1 MQVAITMQTTIDT
14 LQVWYPPLL
23 LGDEDTVNVST
34 WQPIWKMSGIIM
46 AQAENDRMDA
56 AVAHIDSVL
65 SNIHQVGIGYHDA
78 VSVIAIPLIVA
89 IFAFSFMFLF
99 DAVNGIND
107 KYKSS
112 RISSLFENQ
121 ASSKLIITISWVS
134 ISYVLIYGM
143 VTLFFQDSDF
153 WNEWAIFFDLAALI
167 VSIVYAC
174 EVVSFAKCCMRFNKP
189 SAVLELIDK
198 GVKLKP
204 RTLVALLFFLV
215 GKLKNRRN
223 LDRMRLYKQGV
234 RLYVSFADFELKKEH
249 VKRLS
254 ALLEY
259 AMTHKDDS
267 LIASILNSLKRFVD
281 EENKFQM
288 GDEETNVIR
297 ESYVHVFSNLFYDD
311 LFKQISQHPQDSHV
325 IDNII
330 DSYLNRFLHV
340 RFVNE
345 KDMVSI
351 VKHIALCAECGNTL
365 TLEKFIESSN
375 RSFRFLK
382 FLHIKTYVLGLSEE
396 DKDDCISKE
405 CECWEKL
412 CNHFFIAFAYAVYIG
427 CYSLIPSLTRAVGMF
442 GHNLF
447 PCTKADVLYRY
458 LHCRQA
464 LKDYAILSG
473 SDCNEAFGRVI
484 DIEPIIAQ
492 YASLLLATTKEDKM
506 IAPFSS
512 TDFGLLAAF
521 SNEIKD
527 GYETIRGN
535 VDAIRYDYK
544 TSGCDFNDMLGNV
557 VAKVRSVK
565 TETFDEKEGKRE
577 DGINWAFE
585 AKSFLKRM
593 NEKLIKFCIGNR
605 TPPETNNY
613 TMPVIQELASA
624 FESLFCNNLHP
635 FQNCFVSNM
644 FGETYENKNDVIE
657 IAPATFRIDKRFF
670 LSETLYNK
678 HKIQFYQDSLNTI
691 RNRIMYAY
699 LNVLEN
705 MESTTD
711 EVCVSDVKT
720 YLQEKTKGEY
730 DKYALIHI
738 DQKMLVNEDQTV
750 VNIELDTHNYA
761 FLDQLPSREQFNNTF
776 ILIEKDQIPYLF
788 YRDEGK
794 STTVNFTDLSSEED
808 GILEMAMVVDY
819 GLSLRYNKSAK
830 IRIVKVKPLNIAL

>member
-1 MQVAITMQTTIDT
+1 MQTSIDT
-14 LQVWYPPLL
+14 LQGWYPPLL
-23 LGDEDTVNVST
+23 PAYEDTANVST
-34 WQPIWKMSGIIM
+34 WQFVSKMSGILTGHT
-46 AQAENDRMDA
+46 ENDKTDTV
-56 AVAHIDSVL
+56 VAHIDSLL
-65 SNIHQVGIGYHDA
+65 SKNYQVGIGYHDA
-78 VSVIAIPLIVA
+78 VGDIAIPLIIA

-99 DAVNGIND
+99 DAVNRIND
-107 KYKSS
+107 KYKSF

-121 ASSKLIITISWVS
+121 ASSKLIFIISLAS

-143 VTLFFQDSDF
+143 LTLFFQGSDF

-204 RTLVALLFFLV
+204 RTFVALLFFLV

-223 LDRMRLYKQGV
+223 LERKRLYKQGV
-234 RLYVSFADFELKKEH
+234 RLYVSFADFERKKEH

-412 CNHFFIAFAYAVYIG
+412 CNHFFIAFAYAVYSG

-442 GHNLF
+442 DHNLF

-473 SDCNEAFGRVI
+473 SDRNEVFGRDI

-492 YASLLLATTKEDKM
+492 YASLLLAITKEDKR
-506 IAPFSS
+506 IAPFASI
-512 TDFGLLAAF
+512 DFELMAEYT
-521 SNEIKD
+521 NEIKD

-535 VDAIRYDYK
+535 DVAIRYDHK
-544 TSGCDFNDMLGNV
+544 ICDCNFDDMLSNV
-557 VAKVRSVK
+557 VAKVRNVK
-565 TETFDEKEGKRE
+565 TETFDEKKGR
-577 DGINWAFE
+577 
-585 AKSFLKRM
+585 LH
-593 NEKLIKFCIGNR
+593 EKLRKLFIGIII
-605 TPPETNNY
+605 PQKTNNY
-613 TMPVIQELASA
+613 TMPIIQEFASA
-624 FESLFCNNLHP
+624 FESLFCNNLYP
-635 FQNCFVSNM
+635 FQNRSVSNM
-644 FGETYENKNDVIE
+644 FGETYENKKDVIE

-670 LSETLYNK
+670 LSEAFYSQS
-678 HKIQFYQDSLNTI
+678 KIQLYLRSLDVI
-691 RNRIMYAY
+691 LNRIMYAY
-699 LNVLEN
+699 LNSLEN

-711 EVCVSDVKT
+711 EICVSDVKT

-730 DKYALIHI
+730 DKYALILI
-738 DQKMLVNEDQTV
+738 DIKMLVNEDQTV
-750 VNIELDTHNYA
+750 MNIELDTHNYS
-761 FLDQLPSREQFNNTF
+761 FLDQLPSCEKYNNTC

-794 STTVNFTDLSSEED
+794 STTVNFTDLSSEKD
-808 GILEMAMVVDY
+808 GILQMAMVVDY

-830 IRIVKVKPLNIAL
+830 IRIVKVKPLNITL